1 MKVKIE
7 GVEWTGDI
15 YEVGIGKSFPTL
27 YHAINYANLRQQAAV
42 YAIYDDQNLT
52 VFQQEAKYPCYF
64 VGMKPIGEIIVTMS
78 HNIFKFH
85 TNIVYLE
92 NIIVEGMY
100 FRGGNYDFKP
110 TIKANKSVVGLYSDS
125 IDFYELHGST
135 VFFTNVS
142 CLNYGTKLGSTGGG
156 VSKPDTYL
164 DKVSYAGEWSISP
177 DPGGSYGLDDKQP
190 VEIEYTMTPEIP
202 GIVLVDDYEGIMWFD
217 SKVDLTYQ
225 ASTKTLKNDDVGF
238 TIDLSAG
245 GEIKYFIP
253 EEFGGDGKRYI
264 TLNVT
269 ISELPTSDITE
280 EITISKES
288 IDPIGYGATYGLS
301 GKYIL
306 VEEASVPA
314 PVPSPPTPSPW
325 TNTFKENVVI
335 EGEKWKGVVKTVG
348 IGKDFVTVLEAIDHS
363 NQNNHPCVYLIYQN
377 DTFTTD
383 LNHLLSFDGYFL
395 GMDTT
400 QGYNDLMMEGAVGGT
415 NYCSKLY
422 VENLKINGFIPWV
435 PCFPISIKANKVQ
448 FKDNPYG
455 TLGCSVNVCKNVM
468 YYNSLISNTN
478 ASFALCNLDNV
489 TLDKVT
495 YYPPWKLNQCTGV
508 PVLQDIKPVDFIFA
522 YSIENCIPGITIVS
536 DTLSPTSFRLEV
548 SYSFVAATK
557 VITFDN
563 LVVDLS
569 SGGNIVVVVNP
580 PDNTITLNVDLS
592 KLPVTDM
599 SGIVTLK
606 KYEVPVSVPNYGPE
620 NGVSGKLISVGKKP
634 KNDKKIGIISK
645 IIDFF
650 KKIFKVKDKK

>member
-1 MKVKIE
+1 MKVTIE
-7 GVEWTGDI
+7 GVLWTGDI
-15 YEVGIGKSFPTL
+15 YEVGTNKPFPTL
-27 YHAINYANLRQQAAV
+27 YHAINLSNLRQQAAV
-42 YAIYDDQNLT
+42 YVIYDDQNLNI
-52 VFQQEAKYPCYF
+52 FQQEVKYPCYF
-64 VGMKPIGEIIVTMS
+64 VGMKPLGEIIITAGS
-78 HNIFKFH
+78 NFRFH

-92 NIIVEGMY
+92 NVVIEGML
-100 FRGGNYDFKP
+100 FRGGNYDFRP
-110 TIKANKSVVGLYSDS
+110 LIKANKSVVGLYNTS
-125 IDFYELHGST
+125 ISFYELPGST
-135 VFFTNVS
+135 IFLTNVS
-142 CLNYGTKLGSTGGG
+142 CLNYGYKLGDQGGG
-156 VSKPDTYL
+156 ISKPDTYL
-164 DKVSYAGEWSISP
+164 DKVSFTGEWKISH
-177 DPGGSYGLDDKQP
+177 DSGGLYGLDDKQP

-202 GIVLVDDYEGIMWFD
+202 GITVVDDYAGFMWFD
-217 SKVDLTYQ
+217 SQVDLTYQ

-238 TIDLSAG
+238 VIDLSSG

-253 EEFGGDGKRYI
+253 EEFGGDGEKYI
-264 TLNVT
+264 TLNVNL
-269 ISELPTSDITE
+269 SELPITDVTE
-280 EITISKES
+280 NVTIIKEPV
-288 IDPIGYGATYGLS
+288 DPVGYGAMYGLP
-301 GKYIL
+301 GKYVL
-306 VEEASVPA
+306 VEQANIPAVVP
-314 PVPSPPTPSPW
+314 VPPTPVPW
-325 TNTFKENVVI
+325 TNTFLEKIEI
-335 EGEKWKGVVKTVG
+335 EGKKWNGVVKTVG
-348 IGKDFVTVLEAIDHS
+348 TGKDFATVLEAIDHS
-363 NQNNHPCVYLIYQN
+363 NQNYHNCVYLIYQN

-400 QGYNDLMMEGAVGGT
+400 QGYLDITMEGAVGGT

-422 VENLKINGFIPWV
+422 VENLKINGFVPWV
-435 PCFPISIKANKVQ
+435 PCFPISIKTNRVQ

-495 YYPPWKLNQCTGV
+495 YCPPWNLNQCTGV
-508 PVLQDIKPVDFIFA
+508 PILEDIKPVNFTFS
-522 YSIENCIPGITIVS
+522 YLIENCIPGITVVS
-536 DTLSPTSFRLEV
+536 DNMLTSSFMFEV
-548 SYSFVAATK
+548 PYLFVAATK